1 MRWERRWMEI
11 ETRRNHFFSWIVISA
26 SRIQKFFVLC
36 HWACRGKI
44 EHYLKVTSWF
54 LQIYLATIYL
64 YVMRDIL
71 SLIVEYLTVSIPQMH
86 PMLSKETKILLFLFR
101 VSLGLE
107 AGFHLICFYQCIRA
121 KVCALDHGYNFES
134 FLCWKLPQLANRS
147 FSAIFSGSPAKMM
160 AFWRW
165 KEAMGNEGEYL
176 FICQI
181 QLWYLC
187 NTVL

>member
-11 ETRRNHFFSWIVISA
+11 ETRRNHFFSWIVISV
-26 SRIQKFFVLC
+26 SRILEFKIFLSCVT
-36 HWACRGKI
+36 GYVVEKI

-64 YVMRDIL
+64 YMMRDIL
-71 SLIVEYLTVSIPQMH
+71 YEYLAVSIPQMH
-86 PMLSKETKILLFLFR
+86 PMLSKETKILIFLFC

-107 AGFHLICFYQCIRA
+107 AGFHLICFYQCIRT
-121 KVCALDHGYNFES
+121 KVCALDHGYNFEG

-160 AFWRW
+160 AFWRR